1 MSVVEHIVHN
11 KSEFLQYLKSK
22 FPLIHESNFFFRDL
36 HYGLM
41 SYVEEKLGKK
51 LGYLEA
57 EKISQAVALELEK
70 QGILKRI
77 DNRTWLLNYPE
88 FALPRTPPAAKT
100 ATQPAAAQPVKTQ
113 Q

>member
-1 MSVVEHIVHN
+1 MSDVEYIVNN
-11 KSEFLQYLKSK
+11 KAEFLQYLKSK

-41 SYVEEKLGKK
+41 SYVEEKLNKK

-57 EKISQAVALELEK
+57 EKITQAVATELEK
-70 QGILKRI
+70 QGILKRM
-77 DNRTWLLNYPE
+77 DSRTWLLNYPE
-88 FALPRTPPAAKT
+88 FALPRNAPPAKA